1 MQDLRLVGVHEDGQH
16 LLLAGDDGARFRL
29 PLDETLRAAARR
41 DRPRLGQLQIELDG
55 GLRPR
60 EVQALIRAG
69 LSAEEVADRA
79 GWSVDKVRRY
89 EGPVLAE
96 REHVAELAR
105 AVRMRGHGRGTDEPL
120 STRVAHRLTGRGVD
134 PASASWDAARDP
146 EGRWSVL
153 VLFSAGG
160 RERTATWQFDVPAR
174 TVTARDDEA
183 RWLSEDDADQS
194 GPIPS
199 PHQPTPSSAP
209 TTVYDVESDGGLS
222 GAARARRRPQEPIDL
237 MAAMRESSRSRRPRR
252 RVHQPTLTPV
262 DDEPREDALP
272 LEPVRLQTAGDQVP
286 PPARGAHPL
295 DEPPTAGAEG
305 ASARATAATT
315 ATAAT
320 ADEDELP
327 DDELLAEAASEG
339 PTSGEVES
347 PHAEDAAPGDVA
359 PDPNAS
365 QPEPSAA
372 EPEPSAAEPEPS
384 AAEPEPSGDLPTQA
398 AASISRPRRGGRP
411 SVPRWDDIMFGAK
424 GSAAGRA
431 ED

>member
-1 MQDLRLVGVHEDGQH
+1 MQDLRLVGVHEDGQQ
-16 LLLAGDDGARFRL
+16 L
-29 PLDETLRAAARR
+29 LRAAARR

-146 EGRWSVL
+146 E
-153 VLFSAGG
+153 
-160 RERTATWQFDVPAR
+160 
-174 TVTARDDEA
+174 A

-222 GAARARRRPQEPIDL
+222 GAARARRR
-237 MAAMRESSRSRRPRR
+237 
-252 RVHQPTLTPV
+252 
-262 DDEPREDALP
+262 
-272 LEPVRLQTAGDQVP
+272 
-286 PPARGAHPL
+286 
-295 DEPPTAGAEG
+295 
-305 ASARATAATT
+305 
-315 ATAAT
+315 
-320 ADEDELP
+320 
-327 DDELLAEAASEG
+327 
-339 PTSGEVES
+339 
-347 PHAEDAAPGDVA
+347 
-359 PDPNAS
+359 
-365 QPEPSAA
+365 
-372 EPEPSAAEPEPS
+372 
-384 AAEPEPSGDLPTQA
+384 
-398 AASISRPRRGGRP
+398 
-411 SVPRWDDIMFGAK
+411 
-424 GSAAGRA
+424 
-431 ED
+431 